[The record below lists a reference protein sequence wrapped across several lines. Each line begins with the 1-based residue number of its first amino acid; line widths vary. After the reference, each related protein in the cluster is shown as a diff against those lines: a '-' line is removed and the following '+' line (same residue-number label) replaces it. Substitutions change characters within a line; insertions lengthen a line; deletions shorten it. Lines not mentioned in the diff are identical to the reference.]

1 MATISTGRARHDTPI
16 LRKDDL
22 SQPVSAPCHVRTAK
36 TWELMKA
43 HSETGLT
50 VKQISEKMGV
60 SESTIVNASR
70 NHKFEI
76 RDENGP
82 INGSSYLRKHIESA
96 TMYRPP
102 KAEPL
107 PKPKPMPEP
116 ELPKVEAPKPELP
129 KSEITKPQPLPKAAN
144 DPVNHP
150 QHYMLPGGGETIDV
164 IEDVCGEGVD
174 EYYRGNI
181 IKYICR
187 YKEKGGAESLRKAR
201 WYLDRLI
208 NLQETREELEAETN
222 GGKQYEQYR

>member
-1 MATISTGRARHDTPI
+1 MVSPTGKVIHNTPI
-16 LRKDDL
+16 LKRGDEA
-22 SQPVSAPCHVRTAK
+22 PAVSAPCQVRTAK

-50 VKQISEKMGV
+50 VKQIAEKLGV
-60 SESTIVNASR
+60 SESTIANAAR

-96 TMYRPP
+96 TMYQPP

-107 PKPKPMPEP
+107 PKPKPLPEP
-116 ELPKVEAPKPELP
+116 EPPKY
-129 KSEITKPQPLPKAAN
+129 EIPKPQPLPKVAS
-144 DPVNHP
+144 DSVNHP
-150 QHYMLPGGGETIDV
+150 AHYMLPGGGETIDV

-187 YKEKGGAESLRKAR
+187 YKEKGGAESLKKAR
-201 WYLDRLI
+201 WYLNRLI
-208 NLQETREELEAETN
+208 MLQEQREELEAEA
-222 GGKQYEQYR
+222 K

>member
-1 MATISTGRARHDTPI
+1 MIHHSVYGRERRSMVSPTGKVVHNTPI
-16 LRKDDL
+16 LKRGDEA
-22 SQPVSAPCHVRTAK
+22 PAVSAPCRVRTAK

-60 SESTIVNASR
+60 SESTIANAAR
-70 NHKFEI
+70 NHSFEI
-76 RDENGP
+76 RDEDGP

-116 ELPKVEAPKPELP
+116 ELPK
-129 KSEITKPQPLPKAAN
+129 SEITKPQPLPKAAN

-150 QHYMLPGGGETIDV
+150 QHYMLPGGSETIDV
-164 IEDVCGEGVD
+164 IEDVCGDGVD

-187 YKEKGGAESLRKAR
+187 YKQKGGAESLRKAR

-208 NLQETREELEAETN
+208 MLQEQREELEAEA
-222 GGKQYEQYR
+222 K

>member
-16 LRKDDL
+16 LKRGEE
-22 SQPVSAPCHVRTAK
+22 SQPIVTPCHVRQGK
-36 TWELMKA
+36 QWEIIKA

-50 VKQISEKMGV
+50 VMQIAEKMGI
-60 SESTIVNASR
+60 SESTIANAAR
-70 NHKFEI
+70 NHSFEI

-96 TMYRPP
+96 AMYRPP

-116 ELPKVEAPKPELP
+116 EPKPEPP
-129 KSEITKPQPLPKAAN
+129 KAEPKPKPEPEPKPQPLPEPVH

-150 QHYMLPGGGETIDV
+150 QHYMLPGGGETIDI

-181 IKYICR
+181 LKYVCR

-208 NLQETREELEAETN
+208 MLQETKEEMEAEEN
-222 GGKQYEQYR
+222 GHSENTD